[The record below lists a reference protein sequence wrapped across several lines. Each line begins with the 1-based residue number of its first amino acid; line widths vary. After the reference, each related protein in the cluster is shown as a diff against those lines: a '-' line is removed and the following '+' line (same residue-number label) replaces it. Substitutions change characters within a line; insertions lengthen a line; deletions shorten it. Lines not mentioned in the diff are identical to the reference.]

1 MARMDALARI
11 KQTRP
16 PFAELLGIE
25 VVSASPDK
33 IVAEMTVREELCTVP
48 AVLHGGAVMAF
59 ADTLG
64 AMGTIVNLPQ
74 GAGTTTI
81 ESKTNF
87 VAPALVGTRIVGETT
102 PVHRG
107 RRTMI
112 WQTRVSTPEGRL
124 GALVTPALRD
134 EQDLVEPQLF
144 DALQPATRLVGRTNQ
159 RDAGNLREAR

>member
-1 MARMDALARI
+1 MDALARI
-11 KQTRP
+11 NEQML
-16 PFAELLGIE
+16 PFAQLLGIE
-25 VVSASPDK
+25 FVSAAPDK
-33 IVAEMTVREELCTVP
+33 IVATMTVREELCTRP

-64 AMGTIVNLPQ
+64 AVGTILNLPE

-87 VAPALVGTRIVGETT
+87 IAPAPVGTRVLGEAT

-112 WQTRVSTPEGRL
+112 WQTRIANEEGRL
-124 GALVTPALRD
+124 IALVT
-134 EQDLVEPQLF
+134 QTQLVL
-144 DALQPATRLVGRTNQ
+144 
-159 RDAGNLREAR
+159 